1 MEPALSKQLI
11 VEEDTKSAQPLKCYT
26 LRQVNHNYLLQ
37 HASILL
43 NNLSIEIVSRI
54 TIYLCTV
61 GGSDDWAKGGAGI
74 KYSYTVEL
82 PDTGSYGFLLP
93 SSRIEKVG
101 RETHAG
107 FIAMLQQLLRNKTG

>member
-1 MEPALSKQLI
+1 MMIILSKCTYYRM
-11 VEEDTKSAQPLKCYT
+11 V
-26 LRQVNHNYLLQ
+26 
-37 HASILL
+37 
-43 NNLSIEIVSRI
+43 EIVLRI
-54 TIYLCTV
+54 MIHSYNI

>member
-1 MEPALSKQLI
+1 MHLFYKE
-11 VEEDTKSAQPLKCYT
+11 V
-26 LRQVNHNYLLQ
+26 R
-37 HASILL
+37 
-43 NNLSIEIVSRI
+43 SIEIVSRI